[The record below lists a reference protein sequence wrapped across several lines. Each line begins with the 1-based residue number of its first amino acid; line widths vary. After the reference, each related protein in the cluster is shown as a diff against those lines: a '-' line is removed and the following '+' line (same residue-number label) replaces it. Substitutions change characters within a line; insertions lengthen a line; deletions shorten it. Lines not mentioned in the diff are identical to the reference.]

1 MENDKLQDL
10 ANFLGEQEIKLKKI
24 LSGQSKDDAFVE
36 LCKPLMKYLA
46 ENHHPHT
53 KIILESNTAEL
64 VEGLKTTGIINDFI
78 VD

>member
-1 MENDKLQDL
+1 MENNKLQDL
-10 ANFLGEQEIKLKKI
+10 ADFLGEQEVKLKKI
-24 LSGQSKDDAFVE
+24 LTGEIKDDAFTE

-53 KIILESNTAEL
+53 KIILESNFAEL
-64 VEGLKTTGIINDFI
+64 VEGVKTTGQIDDFI

>member
-1 MENDKLQDL
+1 MEKDKLQDL

-24 LSGQSKDDAFVE
+24 LSGECNDDSFTE

-53 KIILESNTAEL
+53 KIILESNCAEL
-64 VEGLKTTGIINDFI
+64 VEGLKSTGIINDFI

>member
-1 MENDKLQDL
+1 MENEKLQAL
-10 ANFLGEQEIKLKKI
+10 ADFLGEQEVKLKKI
-24 LSGQSKDDAFVE
+24 LTGEIKDDAFTE

-53 KIILESNTAEL
+53 KIILESNFAEL
-64 VEGLKTTGIINDFI
+64 VEGIKTTGKIDDFI